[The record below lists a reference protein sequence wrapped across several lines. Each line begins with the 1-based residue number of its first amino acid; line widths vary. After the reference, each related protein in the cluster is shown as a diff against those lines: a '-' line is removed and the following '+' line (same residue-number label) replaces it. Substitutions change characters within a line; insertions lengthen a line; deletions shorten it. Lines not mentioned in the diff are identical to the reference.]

1 MRIGL
6 LIYSTL
12 DTISG
17 GYLYDRQMVS
27 YLESQGD
34 QVEVVSIPM
43 RNYSQHLFDNLSR
56 SLYNRLVN
64 LPVDI
69 LLQDEL
75 IHPSLLYLN
84 RRMKDSI
91 KYPII
96 SIVHHLRSSESH
108 SGWQK
113 SIYIAV
119 ENKYLGSVDGFI
131 FNSQA
136 TRQAVQNLIGPE
148 KNWIVASPAGD
159 QLNPDITPEM
169 IEARAYQEGPLKILF
184 LGNVIPRKGL
194 HILFEALGKIAGH
207 DWNLSVVGS
216 TEFDAGYTRGI
227 MQLVREYEFSEKV
240 RFYGSLGD
248 EQLKELIRN
257 NQVLA
262 VPSFH
267 EGFGIAYLEG
277 MGFGLPA
284 IGTASG
290 GASEIITDNVDG
302 CLVPWGDAAL
312 LAECITRFIDNRQLL
327 ASMSLQARRRYL
339 QHPTWE
345 VSMRL
350 VRGFLEENAS
360 KGGIA

>member
-6 LIYSTL
+6 LIYDAL
-12 DTISG
+12 DTVSG
-17 GYLYDRQMVS
+17 GYLYDRQLVS

-34 QVEVVSIPM
+34 QVDVVSITM
-43 RNYSQHLFDNLSR
+43 RNYSQHLLDNLSR
-56 SLYNRLVN
+56 PLYNRLVD

-75 IHPSLLYLN
+75 NNPSLFYLN

-91 KYPII
+91 NYPII

-108 SGWQK
+108 PGWQN
-113 SIYIAV
+113 SVYSAV
-119 ENKYLGSVDGFI
+119 EKNYLCSVDGFI
-131 FNSQA
+131 FNSQN
-136 TRQAVQNLIGPE
+136 TRQAVQNLTGSG
-148 KNWIVASPAGD
+148 KKWVVAYPAGD
-159 QLNPDITPEM
+159 QLKPDISPEM
-169 IEARAYQEGPLKILF
+169 IEARAHQAGPLKILV

-194 HILFEALGKIAGH
+194 HILLEALSKIADK
-207 DWNLSVVGS
+207 DWKLSVVGS
-216 TEFDAGYTRGI
+216 MEFDAGYNRGI
-227 MQLVREYEFSEKV
+227 MQLVRDYGLGEKV

-248 EQLKELIRN
+248 EQLKETMRN
-257 NQVLA
+257 HQVLA

-284 IGTASG
+284 IGTTSG

-302 CLVPWGDAAL
+302 CLVPRGDAAL
-312 LAECITRFIDNRQLL
+312 LAECVTRFIDNRQLL
-327 ASMSLQARRRYL
+327 ATMSRQARVRYL

-345 VSMRL
+345 VSMKL
-350 VRGFLEENAS
+350 VRGFLEENIN
-360 KGGIA
+360 KGGVV